1 MVSRSGEEGKNV
13 FKANIFSNTSNTGV
27 VFKNAVVT
35 RHLAVF
41 PTGDTRAVP
50 PRLVSDRRPGP
61 PGQGGAG
68 QKSHSRENKFAPPGP
83 GRGDSAVG
91 RLRRQRPAPR
101 HGPWGPQPH
110 KGAQTSNPEGER
122 GGASRRRPSLP
133 RPSAPPP
140 FAGATPDLPRPR
152 GDRGATARAAPP
164 PSPSQPEP
172 PHLPRSGG
180 LRSRSHRLR
189 RPGSRRGALWG
200 LESSRGPLCA
210 SAAERGTT
218 TPTMPCSRS
227 RATPPHRRFHVTPRL
242 HFPTALAAPPSLRRH
257 EPNWASGRG
266 AGRVPARRRRRRRPL
281 RIDSPASPVALVAGA
296 ASTTLLGCGA
306 AGPRVQCPG
315 RDTPSPSSSPVGA
328 TPPESALA
336 LRGRRSPRPRAAP
349 RPGARSSAP
358 ALPLSPPPTLNMD
371 SDSCA
376 AAFHP
381 EVSES
386 CVPIAPNRLHPDPML
401 PEPDPRRPSA
411 ALPSPSYPSSPPGC
425 PTPPPTRARARS
437 SPPALSLVS
446 LPRVSASSR
455 RRFPQVA
462 ATTPPGLA

>member
-1 MVSRSGEEGKNV
+1 M
-13 FKANIFSNTSNTGV
+13 
-27 VFKNAVVT
+27 VT

-41 PTGDTRAVP
+41 PTGETRAVP

-122 GGASRRRPSLP
+122 GGASRRLPSLP

-164 PSPSQPEP
+164 PSPSRPEP

-189 RPGSRRGALWG
+189 RPGSRRGAPWG

-218 TPTMPCSRS
+218 TPTMPCSHS
-227 RATPPHRRFHVTPRL
+227 RATPPHRRFHVTPDYISRQPSRL
-242 HFPTALAAPPSLRRH
+242 SRPPSGDTSRTGRQVGEPVGFPLAA
-257 EPNWASGRG
+257 
-266 AGRVPARRRRRRRPL
+266 
-281 RIDSPASPVALVAGA
+281 
-296 ASTTLLGCGA
+296 
-306 AGPRVQCPG
+306 
-315 RDTPSPSSSPVGA
+315 
-328 TPPESALA
+328 
-336 LRGRRSPRPRAAP
+336 
-349 RPGARSSAP
+349 
-358 ALPLSPPPTLNMD
+358 
-371 SDSCA
+371 A
-376 AAFHP
+376 AA
-381 EVSES
+381 
-386 CVPIAPNRLHPDPML
+386 A
-401 PEPDPRRPSA
+401 PSA
-411 ALPSPSYPSSPPGC
+411 ATLPPLQSRWSRELHRQLCSAVEPPAREYSARDATHRAPHHLQSGRPLPGPPSPYAAAGAPGPERPRGPAPAARPQHSRC
-425 PTPPPTRARARS
+425 RRPPP
-437 SPPALSLVS
+437 
-446 LPRVSASSR
+446 
-455 RRFPQVA
+455 
-462 ATTPPGLA
+462 